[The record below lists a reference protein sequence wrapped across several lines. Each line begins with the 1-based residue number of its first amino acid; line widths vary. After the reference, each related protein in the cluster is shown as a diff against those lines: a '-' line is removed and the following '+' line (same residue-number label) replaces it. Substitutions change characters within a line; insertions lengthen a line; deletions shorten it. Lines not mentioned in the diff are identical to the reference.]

1 MTNNEWKW
9 YVEKCKV
16 PEGFIE
22 IVNKYR
28 KCFGQ
33 TLAEI
38 GSIPGIE
45 FTIELRV
52 EKDHYDGKWRYP
64 KAFYTEPYKQTEINQ
79 KKIEEQ
85 TKIELENGII
95 KPSLNPGPYQASCTA
110 VLKKPNLITGE
121 RETRIAR
128 DYVGLNANTVM
139 KGYPIPNIKRI
150 IKNMSQWKIF
160 VCIDITSA
168 YFHIPVR
175 PKDQELLAFAV
186 TGMGRF
192 IPTVMPF
199 GPKGA
204 PSIFGAAMQKIFGDL
219 YTTGWFA
226 QYFDDLAIGA
236 NNIQDLKIRVIEVLQ
251 RIERNNLT
259 IKLTKCEWLKEEIN
273 LLGWKISNGK
283 LRIQDKNI
291 EAITKWRLEKETIPS
306 LMGLL
311 NYMTSFIPKLA
322 DLAKPIREVFQN
334 KRQINEK
341 IVQDNFKTIQQI
353 IIKDPYLQMIEPG
366 KPIKIQTDASNKATG
381 AVLLQQNDSKKWI
394 PRGYYSYIFTP
405 TEQKWK
411 SMVRK
416 EAKAIANAIKHFEK
430 DLPIGS
436 GPIIIESDS
445 NTLVNMLKQSK
456 QHQDEEIAIAQYRL
470 SKILGEINHIK
481 REENILADSLS
492 KSNNVKYNYTEIDRL
507 LVGILDNDQYVIQ
520 TKGSTNR

>member
-1 MTNNEWKW
+1 MTEEEWKW
-9 YVEKCKV
+9 YMEKCKV
-16 PEGFIE
+16 PNEFKD
-22 IVNKYR
+22 IVQKYR
-28 KCFGQ
+28 KSFGQ

-38 GSIPGIE
+38 GSIPEME

-52 EKDHYDGKWRYP
+52 EKDSYDGQWRYP
-64 KAFYTEPYKQTEINQ
+64 RPFYTEPYKQTEINQ

-85 TKIELENGII
+85 TKQELKYGII
-95 KPSLNPGPYQASCTA
+95 KPSINPGPYQASCTA

-139 KGYPIPNIKRI
+139 KGYPIPNIQRI
-150 IKNMSQWKIF
+150 VKNMSQWKKF

-175 PKDQELLAFAV
+175 QKDQELLAFAV
-186 TGMGRF
+186 SGMGRF

-204 PSIFGAAMQKIFGDL
+204 PSVFGAAMQKIFGDL

-236 NNIQDLKIRVIEVLQ
+236 NNIKELKERVAKVFERIRA
-251 RIERNNLT
+251 NNLT

-291 EAITKWRLEKETIPS
+291 EAITKWKLEKETIPS

-311 NYMTSFIPKLA
+311 NYMTSFIPRLA
-322 DLAKPIREVFQN
+322 ELAKPIREVFQN
-334 KRQINEK
+334 KRK
-341 IVQDNFKTIQQI
+341 IDDEIVLKNFKIIQQI
-353 IIKDPYLQMIEPG
+353 ITQDPYLKMIEPR
-366 KPIKIQTDASNKATG
+366 KPIKIQTDASEKATG
-381 AVLLQQNDSKKWI
+381 AVLLQQDNKEIWI
-394 PRGYYSYIFTP
+394 PRGYYSYTFTP
-405 TEQKWK
+405 TEQKWN
-411 SMVRK
+411 STVRK
-416 EAKAIANAIKHFEK
+416 EAKAIANAIKHFQK
-430 DLPIGS
+430 DLPIGI
-436 GPIIIESDS
+436 GQIIIETDS

-456 QHQDEEIAIAQYRL
+456 QHQDQEVAMAQYRIG
-470 SKILGEINHIK
+470 KIIGEINHIR

-492 KSNNVKYNYTEIDRL
+492 KNNNEKQKYSEIDRL
-507 LVGILDNDQYVIQ
+507 LVGILDNEQYKIVN
-520 TKGSTNR
+520 K